1 YKLILWPYKM
11 KRAPSEY
18 YRMLTSGFVHLDF
31 IHLAFNMLTFFFFAD
46 YLAWKIGNGLF
57 TVLYF
62 SAIIIA
68 NIPAVLKHKNNYQYT
83 ALGASGGVAAIV
95 FAFIY
100 LNPWENLKLFMVVP
114 FPAILFAVA
123 YVVFSYKMK

>member
-1 YKLILWPYKM
+1 
-11 KRAPSEY
+11 
-18 YRMLTSGFVHLDF
+18 
-31 IHLAFNMLTFFFFAD
+31 
-46 YLAWKIGNGLF
+46 
-57 TVLYF
+57 
-62 SAIIIA
+62 
-68 NIPAVLKHKNNYQYT
+68 KNNYQYT

-123 YVVFSYKMK
+123 YVVFSYKMKEKDTRVGHEAHLWGAVYGFLFMLATDASHGLSFIEEIKNIPFFN